1 MTTILSA
8 AASGLQHYSRMLDVV
23 GNNIANINTEGF
35 KRVRALG
42 EGTPALQEPG
52 SGRLGVAQTTLDRLF
67 DTAAARATEAPLHF
81 AIPDDAFF
89 PVRDL
94 DGSVVYAR
102 LGSLE
107 VDAAGNVSGFGGRLV
122 EPAITVPAG
131 SIQPAISHDGTITA
145 ISADGEVQELGRLVL
160 VRFPNPAGLESLG
173 DGVFRESLNSGT
185 ATGGYPGEDGFATLI
200 TGSLEASN
208 VELSVE
214 FTTMIIAQRAYQA
227 SAHVYRAGDEMLA
240 IATDLTA

>member
-42 EGTPALQEPG
+42 EGTP
-52 SGRLGVAQTTLDRLF
+52 
-67 DTAAARATEAPLHF
+67 TEAPLHF